1 MRCSMLLRQRL
12 LKLLRVLL
20 KVGLNFL
27 DYIESTVLAG
37 LQVRWI
43 LFFLKVVLLRPMRML
58 TSVEVSTLTDS
69 K

>member
-1 MRCSMLLRQRL
+1 MRCSMLLRLRL

-27 DYIESTVLAG
+27 DYIESTVLAS

-58 TSVEVSTLTDS
+58 TSVEVSALTDS